1 MEEALEKKY
10 RDRVMFK
17 DESKNFDIATNPD
30 EMINKIR
37 FYIKNEQSIQKKKI
51 SIYNEMF
58 KKWVSCYTD
67 STQRYNKKIKKIIT
81 KPIK

>member
-37 FYIKNEQSIQKKKI
+37 FYIKNEQSIQKKKNI
-51 SIYNEMF
+51 NL
-58 KKWVSCYTD
+58 
-67 STQRYNKKIKKIIT
+67 
-81 KPIK
+81 

>member
-1 MEEALEKKY
+1 
-10 RDRVMFK
+10 MFK

-37 FYIKNEQSIQKKKI
+37 FYIKNEQSIQKKI

-58 KKWVSCYTD
+58 KSG
-67 STQRYNKKIKKIIT
+67 
-81 KPIK
+81 

>member
-37 FYIKNEQSIQKKKI
+37 FYIKNEQSIQKKK
-51 SIYNEMF
+51 Y
-58 KKWVSCYTD
+58 
-67 STQRYNKKIKKIIT
+67 QLIT
-81 KPIK
+81 KCLKSG